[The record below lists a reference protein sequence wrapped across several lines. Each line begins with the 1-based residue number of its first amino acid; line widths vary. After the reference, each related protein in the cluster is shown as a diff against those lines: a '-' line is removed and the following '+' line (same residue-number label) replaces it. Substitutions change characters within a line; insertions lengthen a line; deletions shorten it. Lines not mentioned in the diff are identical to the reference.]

1 MFISMNKY
9 FLFFS
14 FILLIFFFYNVIFPF
29 FLKISKSQVTPYY
42 PREIKKERKD
52 TLEKKKKVFDY
63 RFYIKIFGGGVL
75 IIILFGLLLIFISYL
90 LIKNNPY
97 RHRGSDFLFLFG
109 YFLSYPCYYLSSFCH
124 FQPFE
129 KYSRFIASRYC
140 YLMSI

>member
-1 MFISMNKY
+1 MNKY

-63 RFYIKIFGGGVL
+63 RFYIKIFGGGG
-75 IIILFGLLLIFISYL
+75 INYYSFWIT
-90 LIKNNPY
+90 PY
-97 RHRGSDFLFLFG
+97 F
-109 YFLSYPCYYLSSFCH
+109 Y
-124 FQPFE
+124 
-129 KYSRFIASRYC
+129 
-140 YLMSI
+140 